1 MIIHNIQIENFKSL
15 YGRHYFDFD
24 KCKGLIKL
32 SGPIGSGKTSL
43 AEAIIYGLFGKVK
56 DQNNSNLISW
66 NEKTCE
72 VQMNITSKE
81 KEIHIIRNM
90 KEPLIVEVNGKLLAA
105 SNKRDTQQI
114 LEEELFDAPKLAI
127 MKMCIISFNQFN
139 SLANMNPYEI
149 KTFLDDVFGFKLF
162 SEYNDQIMIERKN
175 QQNENIKF
183 QALYQDTLNQIENLQ
198 QKQTNQTNQFKE
210 TVDIDNLNKRRNDL
224 VAKGVALKK
233 EKEDQK
239 TNRDKKVK
247 EYDAEIRQIQAKI
260 TETITLGKQAKNNYN
275 TFKSGICPTCGKPI
289 NKEDIESYKNKMI
302 EYANIYKEQDA
313 LKNIKENEKE
323 QYIQSAKALLLSY
336 DDKMDILRKD
346 ISKID
351 IEIRSYNDSIQLIQ
365 ENYDN
370 LINEL
375 NIKLAEIKE
384 KLDKSNTEINE
395 WDDMNVLFTKTLRY
409 NLLETLIPHINKSIQ
424 FFINKLDQSYQIK
437 YDQEFKAHIFV
448 DSCDKEI
455 PYTSLS
461 TGQKKTLDLAII
473 FGILQ
478 NIIST
483 IDVNILFLDELMSNM
498 DTDTRNIMLALL
510 NETMSKDKSVF
521 IVNHSDMA
529 DDMFNHKIRVRL
541 ENRKM
546 IYKVKKEDNEV
557 LIKCS
562 KYEQIF

>member
-1 MIIHNIQIENFKSL
+1 
-15 YGRHYFDFD
+15 
-24 KCKGLIKL
+24 
-32 SGPIGSGKTSL
+32 
-43 AEAIIYGLFGKVK
+43 
-56 DQNNSNLISW
+56 
-66 NEKTCE
+66 
-72 VQMNITSKE
+72 
-81 KEIHIIRNM
+81 
-90 KEPLIVEVNGKLLAA
+90 
-105 SNKRDTQQI
+105 
-114 LEEELFDAPKLAI
+114 
-127 MKMCIISFNQFN
+127 
-139 SLANMNPYEI
+139 
-149 KTFLDDVFGFKLF
+149 
-162 SEYNDQIMIERKN
+162 
-175 QQNENIKF
+175 
-183 QALYQDTLNQIENLQ
+183 
-198 QKQTNQTNQFKE
+198 
-210 TVDIDNLNKRRNDL
+210 
-224 VAKGVALKK
+224 
-233 EKEDQK
+233 
-239 TNRDKKVK
+239 
-247 EYDAEIRQIQAKI
+247 
-260 TETITLGKQAKNNYN
+260 
-275 TFKSGICPTCGKPI
+275 
-289 NKEDIESYKNKMI
+289 MI

-336 DDKMDILRKD
+336 DDKMDMLRKD

-375 NIKLAEIKE
+375 NVKLAEIKE
-384 KLDKSNTEINE
+384 KLDKSNAEINE